1 MRESTDR
8 VARAL
13 RSHDAKE
20 YVVAQRVLATPVSW
34 NAWELEHSGLM
45 RQVADFVVLRNQ
57 AVALRHASLRLIHG
71 KALFE
76 YLRKHS
82 VRGAARAKIL
92 AHFHR
97 TLDYEHAV
105 VAEHT
110 VYMRK
115 ACSYLCAGHLGT
127 DLVRDPAFLD
137 PMQQYETLFTEYFEL
152 YCSTLIP
159 TADAQSEAN
168 SDSGSDS
175 ESESDSDSES
185 ESESESEYESK
196 AEPALLPLLKEQLS
210 EWRWVILNPK
220 QALPY
225 LRRES
230 ELRRPSGDTQKLRL
244 LKFQK
249 PGGK

>member
-1 MRESTDR
+1 VQRSAFSHARLMRESTDR

-20 YVVAQRVLATPVSW
+20 YVVAQRVLATPGSW
-34 NAWELEHSGLM
+34 IAWELEHSSLM

-76 YLRKHS
+76 YLKKHTVRGD

-97 TLDYEHAV
+97 TLIYEHAV

-110 VYMRK
+110 IYMRK
-115 ACSYLCAGHLGT
+115 ACSYLCASHLGA
-127 DLVRDPAFLD
+127 DVVRDPAFLD

-159 TADAQSEAN
+159 TADAQSE
-168 SDSGSDS
+168 
-175 ESESDSDSES
+175 SES
-185 ESESESEYESK
+185 ESESESA
-196 AEPALLPLLKEQLS
+196 AEPALLPLLKQQLS

-220 QALPY
+220 QSLPY
-225 LRRES
+225 LQRES
-230 ELRRPSGDTQKLRL
+230 ELRRPAGDTQKLRL

>member
-13 RSHDAKE
+13 RSNDAKE
-20 YVVAQRVLATPVSW
+20 HVVAQRVLATPASW
-34 NAWELEHSGLM
+34 HAWELEHSGLM
-45 RQVADFVVLRNQ
+45 RQVADFVALRNQ

-76 YLRKHS
+76 YLKKHN
-82 VRGAARAKIL
+82 VRGGARAKIL

-97 TLDYEHAV
+97 SLHYAHAV

-110 VYMRK
+110 VYVRK
-115 ACSYLCAGHLGT
+115 TCSFLCASHLGAE
-127 DLVRDPAFLD
+127 LVQDPAFLD

-152 YCSTLIP
+152 YCSTLLP
-159 TADAQSEAN
+159 AADADA
-168 SDSGSDS
+168 DAD
-175 ESESDSDSES
+175 
-185 ESESESEYESK
+185 
-196 AEPALLPLLKEQLS
+196 AEPALLPLLKQQLS

-220 QALPY
+220 QSLTH
-225 LRRES
+225 LKRES
-230 ELRRPSGDTQKLRL
+230 ELRRPSGDTQRLRL

-249 PGGK
+249 PSGK

>member
-1 MRESTDR
+1 VQRSAFSHAQLMRESTDR

-20 YVVAQRVLATPVSW
+20 HVVAQRVLATPGSW

-76 YLRKHS
+76 YLKKHR
-82 VRGAARAKIL
+82 VRGVARAKIL

-105 VAEHT
+105 VAEHA
-110 VYMRK
+110 VYVRK
-115 ACSYLCAGHLGT
+115 ACSYLCAGHLGA
-127 DLVRDPAFLD
+127 DVVHDPAFLD
-137 PMQQYETLFTEYFEL
+137 PMQQYETLFMEYFEL

-159 TADAQSEAN
+159 RADAQSD
-168 SDSGSDS
+168 SDSD
-175 ESESDSDSES
+175 SDSDSES
-185 ESESESEYESK
+185 ESEAQSE
-196 AEPALLPLLKEQLS
+196 PPLLPLLKEQLS

-220 QALPY
+220 QSQPY
-225 LRRES
+225 LQRES

-244 LKFQK
+244 FKFQK
-249 PGGK
+249 PGAR

>member
-1 MRESTDR
+1 VQRSAFSHARLMRESTAR
-8 VARAL
+8 VERAL
-13 RSHDAKE
+13 RSNDAKE
-20 YVVAQRVLATPVSW
+20 HVVAQRVLATPGAW
-34 NAWELEHSGLM
+34 HAWELEHSGLM

-76 YLRKHS
+76 YLKKHS
-82 VRGAARAKIL
+82 VRGDARAKIL

-97 TLDYEHAV
+97 TLHYEHAV
-105 VAEHT
+105 IVEHT

-115 ACSYLCAGHLGT
+115 ACSYLCASHLGA
-127 DLVRDPAFLD
+127 DLVQDPAFLD
-137 PMQQYETLFTEYFEL
+137 PMQQYETLFAEYFEL

-159 TADAQSEAN
+159 TADGQPE
-168 SDSGSDS
+168 
-175 ESESDSDSES
+175 
-185 ESESESEYESK
+185 

-220 QALPY
+220 QSLPY
-225 LRRES
+225 LQRES
-230 ELRRPSGDTQKLRL
+230 ELRRPTGDTQKLRL

-249 PGGK
+249 PGSK